1 VRPRLVRVQHVS
13 LSRCTH
19 LLTLKI

>member
-19 LLTLKI
+19 RLTLKI